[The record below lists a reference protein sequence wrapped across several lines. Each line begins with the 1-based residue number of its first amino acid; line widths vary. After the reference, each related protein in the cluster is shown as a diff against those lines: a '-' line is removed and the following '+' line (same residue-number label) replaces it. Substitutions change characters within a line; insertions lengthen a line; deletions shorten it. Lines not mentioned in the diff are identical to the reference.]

1 MFNKILIANRGE
13 IAVRII
19 RACREMGIRTVAVYS
34 EADRDALHTQLADE
48 AVCIGKAQSSD
59 SYLNMERILSATIAT
74 KAEAIHPGFGFLSEN
89 SRFVEMCE
97 KCNVAFIGPSAEV
110 ISRMGNK
117 SEAKNTMRK
126 AKVPVVPGTK
136 EPVYTVEQ
144 ALEAVKE
151 IGFPVMIKASAG
163 GGGKGMRVAGN
174 EQEFAKLFET
184 AQQESVHSFSD
195 NTMYLERFVENPRHV
210 EVQILADKYGNVVH
224 LGERD
229 CSVQR
234 RHQKMIEESPCIAI
248 SDDLRKKM
256 GETAVRAAKAAG
268 YESAGTIEFLLD
280 QSGEFYFMEMN
291 TRIQVEHPVTEFVS
305 GVDLIKEQICI
316 AAGEPLSVQQKDIEI
331 RGHAM
336 ECRIN
341 AEDPERHSVEGAKGT
356 SPCFL
361 TMFFRNCSLM
371 LMFLLEEQTQKEV
384 TRIFDHLTELLGIEL
399 FQKLFEVILT
409 DNGHEFQ
416 DRQSLEYS
424 KNDEV
429 RTRIYYCDPNRS
441 DQKGALE
448 KNHEYIRY
456 VLPKG
461 TSFEKMTDKT
471 TLLLLNHINSE
482 KRDSLNGHS
491 PYEVSR
497 LLLDNRL
504 HKALGLAEIPADEVT
519 LIPALIK

>member
-1 MFNKILIANRGE
+1 MCIKIVFQWRPKEVRRHSIIRERSTDAFAPIPCANNYDRSKPRTNICNVMHMCGDNECRHKCVLCRKFRCSDVCKFYKPRECEKLNKPPYVCNGCSKKTNCMMDKKIYSSKYAQDTYEALRTTSREGINQTPESIQKLDILLSPLLKKGQSIAHIYASHADE
-13 IAVRII
+13 IACSR
-19 RACREMGIRTVAVYS
+19 RTIYSYIDRGVFQARNIDLRRKVVYKQRKRKTTAS
-34 EADRDALHTQLADE
+34 LKDRSFRKDR
-48 AVCIGKAQSSD
+48 
-59 SYLNMERILSATIAT
+59 SYKEFLEYIAAN
-74 KAEAIHPGFGFLSEN
+74 KSVYV
-89 SRFVEMCE
+89 VEMD
-97 KCNVAFIGPSAEV
+97 
-110 ISRMGNK
+110 
-117 SEAKNTMRK
+117 T
-126 AKVPVVPGTK
+126 
-136 EPVYTVEQ
+136 
-144 ALEAVKE
+144 
-151 IGFPVMIKASAG
+151 
-163 GGGKGMRVAGN
+163 
-174 EQEFAKLFET
+174 
-184 AQQESVHSFSD
+184 
-195 NTMYLERFVENPRHV
+195 
-210 EVQILADKYGNVVH
+210 
-224 LGERD
+224 
-229 CSVQR
+229 
-234 RHQKMIEESPCIAI
+234 
-248 SDDLRKKM
+248 
-256 GETAVRAAKAAG
+256 
-268 YESAGTIEFLLD
+268 
-280 QSGEFYFMEMN
+280 
-291 TRIQVEHPVTEFVS
+291 
-305 GVDLIKEQICI
+305 
-316 AAGEPLSVQQKDIEI
+316 
-331 RGHAM
+331 
-336 ECRIN
+336 
-341 AEDPERHSVEGAKGT
+341 VEGAKGT

-424 KNDEV
+424 KNGEV

>member
-1 MFNKILIANRGE
+1 MFGKILIANRGE

-48 AVCIGKAQSSD
+48 AVCIGKAQSTD

-117 SEAKNTMRK
+117 SEAKNTMRR
-126 AKVPVVPGTK
+126 AQVPVVPGTK
-136 EPVYTVEQ
+136 EPIYTVAEAQ
-144 ALEAVKE
+144 EAVKE

-163 GGGKGMRVAGN
+163 GGGKGMRVARN

-184 AQQESVHSFSD
+184 AQQESIHSFSD
-195 NTMYLERFVENPRHV
+195 YTMYLERFVENPRHV
-210 EVQILADKYGNVVH
+210 EVQILADKYGNVIH

-248 SDDLRKKM
+248 ADKLRKRM

-305 GVDLIKEQICI
+305 GVDLIKEQIRI
-316 AAGEPLSVQQKDIEI
+316 AAGEPLSVRQKDIEI

-341 AEDPERHSVEGAKGT
+341 AEDPERHFMPCPGRITDLHLPGGNGIRVDTAVYNDYAIPPYYDSMIAKIIVYDKDRRSAIRKMISALGEVAIEGVKT
-356 SPCFL
+356 NVDFL
-361 TMFFRNCSLM
+361 Y
-371 LMFLLEEQTQKEV
+371 
-384 TRIFDHLTELLGIEL
+384 ELLNQPD
-399 FQKLFEVILT
+399 FQEGNITT
-409 DNGHEFQ
+409 DF
-416 DRQSLEYS
+416 
-424 KNDEV
+424 
-429 RTRIYYCDPNRS
+429 
-441 DQKGALE
+441 
-448 KNHEYIRY
+448 
-456 VLPKG
+456 
-461 TSFEKMTDKT
+461 
-471 TLLLLNHINSE
+471 
-482 KRDSLNGHS
+482 
-491 PYEVSR
+491 
-497 LLLDNRL
+497 
-504 HKALGLAEIPADEVT
+504 IPQHYPD
-519 LIPALIK
+519 L